1 MNGPTRISYMTYISL
16 FNIISSHLQYF
27 TFIFTSF
34 LCTYTF
40 LYALKSFL
48 LITITN
54 LITLGSLP
62 WTVLVKKNMKIL
74 KIEFFLKTH
83 LLSISQKVYMKY
95 QRDRRRRA
103 LFQHQNFNFLFYL
116 GWAGCFTQS
125 KHNIMKVVQS

>member
-62 WTVLVKKNMKIL
+62 WTILVKKNMKIL
-74 KIEFFLKTH
+74 KTEFFLKTH
-83 LLSISQKVYMKY
+83 LVSISQKVYMKY

-103 LFQHQNFNFLFYL
+103 LLQRQNFVFLFYL
-116 GWAGCFTQS
+116 GWSDCFTQT
-125 KHNIMKVVQS
+125 KHNKMKVVQS